1 MKSRGLKLQGP
12 APLAASRRNFRG
24 ALHSGRE
31 VAGFQQ
37 HNVLIDAELEFAHR
51 RLELGAELSLFKWHL
66 KLTLQLTAHLT
77 TFSSARR
84 SEDP

>member
-24 ALHSGRE
+24 ALHPGRE

-51 RLELGAELSLFKWHL
+51 RLELGAELSLFKWHS